1 MPRKPHRP
9 HITANAEHPIVAL
22 RLAYGMT
29 QPQFAAALGCT
40 RESVAKWEIGA
51 STPTR
56 PILLLLGILRD
67 HPHLLTTPPL
77 EIPTPE

>member
-9 HITANAEHPIVAL
+9 HITANAEHPITAL
-22 RLAYGMT
+22 RLTLGMT

-40 RESVAKWEIGA
+40 RASIAKWETGT
-51 STPTR
+51 STPTS
-56 PILLLLGILRD
+56 PMLLLLGILRD

-77 EIPTPE
+77 EIPEKA